1 MLVLVLNTGGV
12 SCGFVSES
20 SSLGG
25 VLVGGSIYKDMNDTI
40 FPLPGTSFFAKRPLC
55 VCVNSKND

>member
-25 VLVGGSIYKDMNDTI
+25 VLVGGSIYRDMSDTI
-40 FPLPGTSFFAKRPLC
+40 FPPPGTVVLSGG
-55 VCVNSKND
+55 